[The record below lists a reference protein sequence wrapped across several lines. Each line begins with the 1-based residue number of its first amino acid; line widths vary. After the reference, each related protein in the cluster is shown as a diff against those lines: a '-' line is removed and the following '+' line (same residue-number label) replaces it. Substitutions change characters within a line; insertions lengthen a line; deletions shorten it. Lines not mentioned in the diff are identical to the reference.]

1 MSKLFFRYGAMN
13 SGKSTAMLQV
23 AHNYEERGQHVLL
36 IKPAKDT
43 KGDDQIVSRLGVAR
57 SADLVLLPDQ
67 NLRATFHALSHALSE
82 QRDSE
87 QQRVACLLI
96 DEAQFL
102 TPEQVDQALAIAVL
116 DDIPV
121 VAFGIRTDFRT
132 RAFPGSRRLMEVAHS
147 LQEMKTICRCGK
159 KAIFNARLG
168 DAGIVREGEQ
178 VVIDGDN
185 VRGLSLQQAVEK
197 MRGLVNTPIELTILR
212 EGADKPLKIK
222 IVLKY
227 ELLSSRSKSSA
238 IILIC

>member
-13 SGKSTAMLQV
+13 SGKSTSMLQV

-57 SADLVLLPDQ
+57 PADLVLLPDQ
-67 NLRATFHALSHALSE
+67 DLRATFHALSHALT
-82 QRDSE
+82 E

-168 DAGIVREGEQ
+168 DAGIVCEGEQ

-185 VRGLSLQQAVEK
+185 VRYEALCGRCYL
-197 MRGLVNTPIELTILR
+197 
-212 EGADKPLKIK
+212 EGTA
-222 IVLKY
+222 
-227 ELLSSRSKSSA
+227 S
-238 IILIC
+238 

>member
-13 SGKSTAMLQV
+13 SGKSTSMLQV

-87 QQRVACLLI
+87 PQRIACLLI
-96 DEAQFL
+96 D
-102 TPEQVDQALAIAVL
+102 VL

-185 VRGLSLQQAVEK
+185 VRYEALCGRCYL
-197 MRGLVNTPIELTILR
+197 
-212 EGADKPLKIK
+212 EGTA
-222 IVLKY
+222 
-227 ELLSSRSKSSA
+227 S
-238 IILIC
+238 